1 MQALLTRSTAA
12 LLRRNGAA
20 PGAAVA
26 LARGGDWPQ
35 QQRGLAS
42 ERMVYGIKIPE
53 GVKVSDPVRRVLS
66 IDNSTMPQ
74 KKKLLKRLE
83 LEKWQRHAGDTG
95 SPECQIAALTVRI
108 DALRPLVNST
118 ARMDFSCKRG
128 YVKLLARRRKMLAYL
143 KRKDFEIYRKVA
155 LETGLR

>member
-1 MQALLTRSTAA
+1 
-12 LLRRNGAA
+12 
-20 PGAAVA
+20 
-26 LARGGDWPQ
+26 
-35 QQRGLAS
+35 
-42 ERMVYGIKIPE
+42 MVYGLKVTDDIKI
-53 GVKVSDPVRRVLS
+53 SDPVRRVLS
-66 IDNSTMPQ
+66 IDNADMPQ

-83 LEKWQRHAGDTG
+83 LERWQRHAGDTG

-108 DALRPLVNST
+108 DALKPLVNST

-143 KRKDFEIYRKVA
+143 KRKDFDIYRKVA

>member
-1 MQALLTRSTAA
+1 
-12 LLRRNGAA
+12 
-20 PGAAVA
+20 
-26 LARGGDWPQ
+26 
-35 QQRGLAS
+35 
-42 ERMVYGIKIPE
+42 MVYGMKITDDM
-53 GVKVSDPVRRVLS
+53 KVSEPVRRVLS
-66 IDNSTMPQ
+66 IDNSDMPQ

-83 LEKWQRHAGDTG
+83 VEKWQRHAADTG

-108 DALRPLVNST
+108 DALHPLVNST

>member
-1 MQALLTRSTAA
+1 MAQT
-12 LLRRNGAA
+12 N
-20 PGAAVA
+20 
-26 LARGGDWPQ
+26 
-35 QQRGLAS
+35 
-42 ERMVYGIKIPE
+42 
-53 GVKVSDPVRRVLS
+53 LS
-66 IDNSTMPQ
+66 RKPQ